1 VIDADDIRPCT
12 PLLPPEPTLADR
24 ALLDAWCDDL
34 LDEAREAVD
43 REATPDAFADD
54 GTLHYGRL
62 PGDDVDAFNPWIIAR
77 APVAPVQVLPAPVT
91 SVYPG
96 ALVRVRSWVTP

>member
-1 VIDADDIRPCT
+1 VIRPEDIRPCT

-24 ALLDAWCDDL
+24 ALLDAWCDEL

-43 REATPDAFADD
+43 REATPDAFRDD
-54 GTLHYGRL
+54 GSLHYGRL
-62 PGDDVDAFNPWIIAR
+62 PSEDIDALNPWIIAR
-77 APVAPVQVLPAPVT
+77 APVLPVQVLPAPVT

-96 ALVRVRSWVTP
+96 PIVRVRSEAL